1 MAALDFPD
9 SPSLNDVFTSNNR
22 TWTWNGTVWSSSGA
36 IGDTGPTGP
45 TGAVGATGPTGPEAN
60 FTVSATA
67 PSSPVEGDAWFNSTD
82 GRMYVYYDGYWVES
96 NSAPQGPTGATGPTG
111 ADGPTGPT
119 GATGEVVNYIHPYF
133 I

>member
-1 MAALDFPD
+1 MTLVQPAQLEPQAQQVQPALK
-9 SPSLNDVFTSNNR
+9 LT
-22 TWTWNGTVWSSSGA
+22 
-36 IGDTGPTGP
+36 
-45 TGAVGATGPTGPEAN
+45 